1 MSRLLRLLL
10 LSLSLLSCSL
20 AGCTQ
25 LLQGLAQQ
33 GQQANYGAVC
43 AVAADCTGGTQCL
56 DTGRTGGKKCVA
68 GPAGPAGAQCV
79 SAYECQKELRC
90 SLRTGTCERGGMGLP
105 ECDSNDDCGTG
116 RICRDANCISP

>member
-1 MSRLLRLLL
+1 MHIAHRLALAGTLLL
-10 LSLSLLSCSL
+10 LTQT
-20 AGCTQ
+20 GCAE

-33 GQQANYGAVC
+33 GQPANYGANC
-43 AVAADCTGGTQCL
+43 ATAADCTGGTQCL
-56 DTGRTGGKKCVA
+56 DTGRTSGKKCVA
-68 GPAGPAGAQCV
+68 SAAGPAGAQCV

-116 RICRDANCISP
+116 RICRDASCIQP

>member
-1 MSRLLRLLL
+1 MRTPLLLAAFALLL
-10 LSLSLLSCSL
+10 LTQTAC
-20 AGCTQ
+20 AQ

-33 GQQANYGAVC
+33 GQQANYGATC
-43 AVAADCTGGTQCL
+43 ATAADCTGGTQCL
-56 DTGRTGGKKCVA
+56 DTGRTGGRKCVA
-68 GPAGPAGAQCV
+68 GPAGPAGTQCV

-116 RICRDANCISP
+116 RTCRNATCISP

>member
-1 MSRLLRLLL
+1 MRSPLLLAALALLL
-10 LSLSLLSCSL
+10 LTQTGCPALLP
-20 AGCTQ
+20 
-25 LLQGLAQQ
+25 GLAQQ
-33 GQQANYGAVC
+33 GQQANYGATC
-43 AVAADCTGGTQCL
+43 ATATDCTGGTQCL

-68 GPAGPAGAQCV
+68 GPAGPAGTQCV

-116 RICRDANCISP
+116 RTCRNATCISP